1 MEPALTLKPK
11 LEKDTSRGKKNKNK
25 NKTVDQQSNDFWQWW
40 QHHSM
45 KKEQFFQ
52 QIVWGNF
59 DMLMHKSEI
68 GSLLITIHKN

>member
-11 LEKDTSRGKKNKNK
+11 LEKDTSRGKKK
-25 NKTVDQQSNDFWQWW
+25 KTTVAQWSNDFWQWW
-40 QHHSM
+40 QDHSM

-59 DMLMHKSEI
+59 DMLMQKSEI